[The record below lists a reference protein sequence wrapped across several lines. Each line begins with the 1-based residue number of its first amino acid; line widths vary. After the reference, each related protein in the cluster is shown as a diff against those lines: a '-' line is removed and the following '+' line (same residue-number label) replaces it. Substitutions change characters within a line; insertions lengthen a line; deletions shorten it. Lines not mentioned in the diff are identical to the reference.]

1 MKKLRL
7 FENLKKKINEDV
19 MNLHMPQLIDILKGC
34 NPGEFSDIQ
43 SLINSSNL
51 TTDERQ
57 ALVVILDRL
66 DRQFYKE
73 YSNMSGGDL
82 YNKLD
87 VKFGNNWS
95 KILNWLEQE
104 VQRYQS
110 VVYESLQDKSAKELL
125 EIIRNG
131 GFPNATQEES
141 DAFDELESR
150 LSKVFG
156 NEYKEKYG
164 TTELDNIFA
173 KMDGGR
179 YTWEDFVE
187 WLSKEVDRYQSAV
200 NESKKAVNE
209 SRNPRK
215 GDVIII
221 DGDVEVKVVHSFTS
235 AKSAASYER
244 KVNIA
249 KDDGYS
255 VSERIESGII
265 DPNESGVY
273 VYALYGD
280 KIRLFDFTDGDV
292 DWEIKGNK
300 E

>member
-7 FENLKKKINEDV
+7 FESLKKINEDV

-43 SLINSSNL
+43 SLINSSSL
-51 TTDERQ
+51 AIDERQ

-66 DRQFYKE
+66 DTQFHKK
-73 YSNMSGGDL
+73 YSDMSGGDL

-87 VKFGNNWS
+87 IKFGNNWS
-95 KILNWLEQE
+95 EILNWLEQE
-104 VQRYQS
+104 IQ
-110 VVYESLQDKSAKELL
+110 
-125 EIIRNG
+125 
-131 GFPNATQEES
+131 
-141 DAFDELESR
+141 
-150 LSKVFG
+150 
-156 NEYKEKYG
+156 
-164 TTELDNIFA
+164 
-173 KMDGGR
+173 
-179 YTWEDFVE
+179 
-187 WLSKEVDRYQSAV
+187 RYQSAV
-200 NESKKAVNE
+200 NESKKTVNE

-215 GDVIII
+215 DDVIII

-244 KVNIA
+244 KVNIT

-255 VSERIESGII
+255 VSERIESGTI
-265 DPNESGVY
+265 DPSESGLF

-292 DWEIKGNK
+292 DWEIKGKK

>member
-19 MNLHMPQLIDILKGC
+19 KNLHMPQLIDILKGC

-66 DRQFYKE
+66 DMQFYKE

-87 VKFGNNWS
+87 IKYGNNWS

-141 DAFDELESR
+141 DAFEELESR

-173 KMDGGR
+173 KIDGGR
-179 YTWEDFVE
+179 YAWKDFVE
-187 WLSKEVDRYQSAV
+187 WLSKEVNRYQS
-200 NESKKAVNE
+200 AVNE

-215 GDVIII
+215 DDVIII

-235 AKSAASYER
+235 AKSATSYER

-255 VSERIESGII
+255 VSERIESGVI
-265 DPNESGVY
+265 DPSESGLF

-280 KIRLFDFTDGDV
+280 KIRLFDLTDGDV
-292 DWEIKGNK
+292 DWEIKGKK